1 MMSRF
6 VYFRPYHKLLK
17 FSSQVPSVSSSE
29 VKTSSK
35 TKQEQQKGVLITP
48 EAIIPGTTWV
58 LHLSLGSVADE
69 IVERVI
75 FRG

>member
-58 LHLSLGSVADE
+58 LHLSPGSV
-69 IVERVI
+69 VERVI

>member
-1 MMSRF
+1 MSRF

-35 TKQEQQKGVLITP
+35 TKKGVLITP

-58 LHLSLGSVADE
+58 LHLSPGSV
-69 IVERVI
+69 VERVI